1 MKMLRAA
8 CKCVADESVDTNSN
22 HISYIYIHISSFFY
36 IGKNEMT
43 KIRDI
48 FYIFKKSLYSLLNC
62 LVLRLGVSISVE

>member
-22 HISYIYIHISSFFY
+22 QTFFIYIHISNFFLY
-36 IGKNEMT
+36 RGKNEIT

-48 FYIFKKSLYSLLNC
+48 FKKSLCSLLNC